1 MTTDEKNI
9 FTDENNIFTEDDFD
23 GDIDFE
29 ELEEEEFP
37 EEENEPSEAEAQYSE
52 GEEEQADTD
61 ETSAFSPGYEE
72 AGEDEPEEE
81 ADEPDEPYGG
91 EDEENDTVAMV
102 FRNSERVQHNKT
114 VDYSAL
120 PVKEAQIEIP
130 LREVHKAPPVQN
142 AKQENSSGNN
152 IKINRF
158 CIVNTII
165 SAFTLCA
172 VAAGIFAGYD
182 YLKSLEEDISLK
194 DERIRELEKT
204 NEELL
209 GDYVEASAVKDA
221 DISGEEREID
231 IEKGKILLWDSILG
245 YTWTPVLAGLPL
257 NNYVQ
262 DNFSLNNRG
271 HMSYT
276 VNGDTCSYFGIDV
289 SSYQGDINWQLVRE
303 DGVEFA
309 FLRIGFRGYGEEGNI
324 RADDRFEANYEGA
337 HNAGIDVGVY
347 FYSQAI
353 SVEEA
358 IEEAHFVLD
367 KLNGRP
373 LEYPIVFDWE
383 TVYTGSE
390 EDVPRTEDVMPHT
403 LTLSAI
409 AFCETIRDA
418 GYEAMIYTN
427 KRQAVLKYDMRQLAN
442 YPVWLAQYNTTLSYI
457 YDFDIWQYGVGAV
470 DGIEGDVD
478 LNIAI
483 IK

>member
-1 MTTDEKNI
+1 MTTDEK
-9 FTDENNIFTEDDFD
+9 NIFTEDDFD

-29 ELEEEEFP
+29 ELEEEFSN
-37 EEENEPSEAEAQYSE
+37 EESEPSEAEAGYSNE
-52 GEEEQADTD
+52 EEEQTD
-61 ETSAFSPGYEE
+61 ALEDSAFSPEYDEE
-72 AGEDEPEEE
+72 AEMEAE
-81 ADEPDEPYGG
+81 ADDTDELDRG

-102 FRNSERVQHNKT
+102 FRNSERVQHNKA
-114 VDYSAL
+114 VDYSDL
-120 PVKEAQIEIP
+120 PVKEAKIEIP
-130 LREVHKAPPVQN
+130 LREVYKAPPEHNQG
-142 AKQENSSGNN
+142 QENRGHSSGNN
-152 IKINRF
+152 IKINKF

-172 VAAGIFAGYD
+172 VAAGIFAGYG
-182 YLKSLEEDISLK
+182 YLKNLENDISLK

-204 NEELL
+204 NDELL
-209 GDYVEASAVKDA
+209 GDYVEASAVRETETTE
-221 DISGEEREID
+221 EEREID

-262 DNFSLNNRG
+262 ENFSLNNRN

-289 SSYQGDINWQLVRE
+289 SSYQGDIDWQLVRE

-309 FLRIGFRGYGEEGNI
+309 FLRLGFRGYGEEGNI
-324 RADDRFEANYEGA
+324 RLDDKFEANYEGA

-367 KLNGRP
+367 KLNGRT

-383 TVYTGSE
+383 TVFTGSE

-409 AFCETIRDA
+409 AFCETIQDA

-457 YDFDIWQYGVGAV
+457 YDFDIWQYGVGTV

-478 LNIAI
+478 FNIAI

>member
-1 MTTDEKNI
+1 MTTDKKNV
-9 FTDENNIFTEDDFD
+9 FTEDDFD

-29 ELEEEEFP
+29 ELEEE
-37 EEENEPSEAEAQYSE
+37 YSE
-52 GEEEQADTD
+52 DNEYSETEAGFSDEEEEQTD
-61 ETSAFSPGYEE
+61 ALEDSAFSPEYDEE
-72 AGEDEPEEE
+72 AEPEEE
-81 ADEPDEPYGG
+81 AEADDTDEPDSG

-102 FRNSERVQHNKT
+102 FRNSERVQHNKA
-114 VDYSAL
+114 VDYSDL

-130 LREVHKAPPVQN
+130 VREVRKTPPVQN
-142 AKQENSSGNN
+142 IRQENIGKSSGNN
-152 IKINRF
+152 IKINKF
-158 CIVNTII
+158 CVVNTII

-172 VAAGIFAGYD
+172 VAAGIFAGYG

-209 GDYVEASAVKDA
+209 GDYVEASAVKETEKVRE
-221 DISGEEREID
+221 EEREID

-309 FLRIGFRGYGEEGNI
+309 FLRLGFRGYGEEGNI
-324 RADDRFEANYEGA
+324 RLDDKFEANYEGA
-337 HNAGIDVGVY
+337 HNAGLDVGVY

-383 TVYTGSE
+383 TVYTGSD
-390 EDVPRTEDVMPHT
+390 EDIPRTEDVMPHT

-409 AFCETIRDA
+409 AFCETIQDA

-457 YDFDIWQYGVGAV
+457 YDFDIWQYGVGTV
-470 DGIEGDVD
+470 DGIEGEVD
-478 LNIAI
+478 LNIAM

>member
-1 MTTDEKNI
+1 MTTDEK
-9 FTDENNIFTEDDFD
+9 NIFTEDDFD

-29 ELEEEEFP
+29 ELEEDEEFSD
-37 EEENEPSEAEAQYSE
+37 EENEPNEAETEHGEYDE
-52 GEEEQADTD
+52 GQADD
-61 ETSAFSPGYEE
+61 ADNYAFSPDYDETGEE
-72 AGEDEPEEE
+72 LAEEESEDEESDDE
-81 ADEPDEPYGG
+81 ADEV
-91 EDEENDTVAMV
+91 NDTVAMV
-102 FRNSERVQHNKT
+102 LRNSERVQHNKA

-120 PVKEAQIEIP
+120 PVTEAEIEIP
-130 LREVHKAPPVQN
+130 VREARKAQPAQN
-142 AKQENSSGNN
+142 DRRENSGHSSGNN
-152 IKINRF
+152 IKINKF
-158 CIVNTII
+158 CVVNTII

-172 VAAGIFAGYD
+172 VAAGIFAGYG
-182 YLKSLEEDISLK
+182 YLKNLEKDISLK

-209 GDYVEASAVKDA
+209 GDYVEASAVKETEA
-221 DISGEEREID
+221 VEEEREID

-257 NNYVQ
+257 NNYEQ

-289 SSYQGDINWQLVRE
+289 SSFQGDINWQLVRE

-309 FLRIGFRGYGEEGNI
+309 FLRAGYRGYGEEGNI
-324 RADDRFEANYEGA
+324 RADEKFEANYEGA

-358 IEEAHFVLD
+358 IEEARFVLD

-390 EDVPRTEDVMPHT
+390 EDVPRTEEVMPHT

-457 YDFDIWQYGVGAV
+457 YDFDIWQYGVGTV

-478 LNIAI
+478 LNIAM

>member
-1 MTTDEKNI
+1 MTTDKKNV
-9 FTDENNIFTEDDFD
+9 FTEDDFD

-29 ELEEEEFP
+29 ELEEE
-37 EEENEPSEAEAQYSE
+37 YSE
-52 GEEEQADTD
+52 DNEYSETEAGFSDEEEEQTD
-61 ETSAFSPGYEE
+61 SLEDSAFSPEYDEE
-72 AGEDEPEEE
+72 AEPEEE
-81 ADEPDEPYGG
+81 AEADDTDEPDSG

-102 FRNSERVQHNKT
+102 FRNSERVQHNKA
-114 VDYSAL
+114 VDYSDL

-130 LREVHKAPPVQN
+130 VREVRKTPPVQN
-142 AKQENSSGNN
+142 IRQGNNGKSSGNN
-152 IKINRF
+152 IKINKF
-158 CIVNTII
+158 CVVNTII

-172 VAAGIFAGYD
+172 VATGIFAGYG

-209 GDYVEASAVKDA
+209 GDYVEASAVKETEKVRE
-221 DISGEEREID
+221 EEREID

-309 FLRIGFRGYGEEGNI
+309 FLRLGFRGYGEEGNI
-324 RADDRFEANYEGA
+324 RLDDKFEANYEGA
-337 HNAGIDVGVY
+337 HNAGLDVGVY

-383 TVYTGSE
+383 TVYTGSD
-390 EDVPRTEDVMPHT
+390 EDIPRTEDVMPHT

-409 AFCETIRDA
+409 AFCETIQDA

-457 YDFDIWQYGVGAV
+457 YDFDIWQYGVGTV
-470 DGIEGDVD
+470 DGIEGEVD
-478 LNIAI
+478 LNIAM

>member
-1 MTTDEKNI
+1 MTTDKKNV
-9 FTDENNIFTEDDFD
+9 FTEDDFD

-29 ELEEEEFP
+29 ELEEE
-37 EEENEPSEAEAQYSE
+37 YSE
-52 GEEEQADTD
+52 DNEYSETEAGFSDEEEEQTD
-61 ETSAFSPGYEE
+61 ALEDSAFSPEYDEE
-72 AGEDEPEEE
+72 AETEEE
-81 ADEPDEPYGG
+81 AEADDTDEPDSGV
-91 EDEENDTVAMV
+91 DEENDTVAMV
-102 FRNSERVQHNKT
+102 FRNSERVQHNKA
-114 VDYSAL
+114 VDYSDL

-130 LREVHKAPPVQN
+130 VREVRKTPPVQ
-142 AKQENSSGNN
+142 KIRQENNGKSSGNN
-152 IKINRF
+152 IKINKF
-158 CIVNTII
+158 CVVNTII

-172 VAAGIFAGYD
+172 VATGIFAGYG

-209 GDYVEASAVKDA
+209 GDYVEASAVKETEKVRE
-221 DISGEEREID
+221 EEREID

-276 VNGDTCSYFGIDV
+276 VNGDTCSSFGIDV

-309 FLRIGFRGYGEEGNI
+309 FLRLGFRGYGEEGNI
-324 RADDRFEANYEGA
+324 RLDDKFEANYEGA
-337 HNAGIDVGVY
+337 HNAGLDVGVY

-383 TVYTGSE
+383 TVYTGSD
-390 EDVPRTEDVMPHT
+390 EDIPRTEDVMPHT

-409 AFCETIRDA
+409 AFCETIQDA

-457 YDFDIWQYGVGAV
+457 YDFDIWQYGVGTV
-470 DGIEGDVD
+470 DGIEGEVD
-478 LNIAI
+478 LNIAM

>member
-1 MTTDEKNI
+1 MTTDKKNV
-9 FTDENNIFTEDDFD
+9 FTEDDFD

-29 ELEEEEFP
+29 ELEEE
-37 EEENEPSEAEAQYSE
+37 YSE
-52 GEEEQADTD
+52 DNEYSETEAGFSDEEEEQTD
-61 ETSAFSPGYEE
+61 ALEDSAFSPEYDEE
-72 AGEDEPEEE
+72 AETEEE
-81 ADEPDEPYGG
+81 AEADDTDEPDSG

-102 FRNSERVQHNKT
+102 FRNSERVQHNKA
-114 VDYSAL
+114 VDYSDL

-130 LREVHKAPPVQN
+130 VREVRKTPPVQN
-142 AKQENSSGNN
+142 IRQENNGKSSGNN
-152 IKINRF
+152 IKINKF
-158 CIVNTII
+158 CVVNTII

-172 VAAGIFAGYD
+172 VATGIFAGYG

-209 GDYVEASAVKDA
+209 GDYVEASAVKETEKVHE
-221 DISGEEREID
+221 EEREID

-309 FLRIGFRGYGEEGNI
+309 FLRLGFRGYGEEGNI
-324 RADDRFEANYEGA
+324 RLDDKFEANYEGA
-337 HNAGIDVGVY
+337 HNAGLDVGVY

-383 TVYTGSE
+383 TVYTGSD
-390 EDVPRTEDVMPHT
+390 EDIPRTEDVMPHT

-409 AFCETIRDA
+409 AFCETIQDA

-457 YDFDIWQYGVGAV
+457 YDFDIWQYGVGTV
-470 DGIEGDVD
+470 DGIEGEVD
-478 LNIAI
+478 LNIAM

>member
-1 MTTDEKNI
+1 MTTDEK
-9 FTDENNIFTEDDFD
+9 NIFTEDDFD

-29 ELEEEEFP
+29 ELEEEFS
-37 EEENEPSEAEAQYSE
+37 EEESEPSEAEVGFSDE
-52 GEEEQADTD
+52 EEEQTD
-61 ETSAFSPGYEE
+61 ALEDSAFSPEYDEE
-72 AGEDEPEEE
+72 AEMEDEAE
-81 ADEPDEPYGG
+81 ADDTDEPDSG

-102 FRNSERVQHNKT
+102 FRNSERVQHNKA
-114 VDYSAL
+114 VNYSDL

-130 LREVHKAPPVQN
+130 LREVYKAPPEHNQG
-142 AKQENSSGNN
+142 QENRGHSSGNN
-152 IKINRF
+152 IKINKF

-172 VAAGIFAGYD
+172 VAAGIFAGYG
-182 YLKSLEEDISLK
+182 YLKNLENDISLK

-204 NEELL
+204 NDELL
-209 GDYVEASAVKDA
+209 GDYVEASAVKETETTE
-221 DISGEEREID
+221 EEREID

-262 DNFSLNNRG
+262 ENFSLNNRN

-289 SSYQGDINWQLVRE
+289 SSYQGDIDWQLVRE

-309 FLRIGFRGYGEEGNI
+309 FLRLGFRGYGEEGNI
-324 RADDRFEANYEGA
+324 RLDDKFEANYEGA

-367 KLNGRP
+367 KLNGRT

-383 TVYTGSE
+383 TIFTGSE
-390 EDVPRTEDVMPHT
+390 EDIPRTEEVMPHT

-409 AFCETIRDA
+409 AFCETIQDA

-457 YDFDIWQYGVGAV
+457 YDFDIWQYGVGTV

-478 LNIAI
+478 FNIAI

>member
-1 MTTDEKNI
+1 MTTDEK
-9 FTDENNIFTEDDFD
+9 NIFTEDDFD

-29 ELEEEEFP
+29 ELEEEEFS
-37 EEENEPSEAEAQYSE
+37 EEESEPSEAEVGFSDE
-52 GEEEQADTD
+52 EEEQTD
-61 ETSAFSPGYEE
+61 ALEDSAFSPEYDEE
-72 AGEDEPEEE
+72 AEMEDEAE
-81 ADEPDEPYGG
+81 ADDTDEPDSG

-102 FRNSERVQHNKT
+102 FRNSERVQHNKA
-114 VDYSAL
+114 VNYSDL

-130 LREVHKAPPVQN
+130 LREVYKAPPEHNQG
-142 AKQENSSGNN
+142 QENRGHSSGNN
-152 IKINRF
+152 IKINKF

-172 VAAGIFAGYD
+172 VAAGIFAGYG
-182 YLKSLEEDISLK
+182 YLKNLENDISLK

-204 NEELL
+204 NDELL
-209 GDYVEASAVKDA
+209 GDYVEASAVKETETTE
-221 DISGEEREID
+221 EEREID

-262 DNFSLNNRG
+262 ENFSLNNRN

-289 SSYQGDINWQLVRE
+289 SSYQGDIDWQLVRE

-309 FLRIGFRGYGEEGNI
+309 FLRLGFRGYGEEGNI
-324 RADDRFEANYEGA
+324 RLDDKFEANYEGA
-337 HNAGIDVGVY
+337 HNAGIDVGAY

-367 KLNGRP
+367 KLNGRT

-383 TVYTGSE
+383 TVFTGSE

-409 AFCETIRDA
+409 AFCETIQDA

-457 YDFDIWQYGVGAV
+457 YDFDIWQYGVGTV

-478 LNIAI
+478 FNIAI

>member
-1 MTTDEKNI
+1 MTTDEK
-9 FTDENNIFTEDDFD
+9 NIFTEDDFD

-29 ELEEEEFP
+29 ELEEDEEFSD
-37 EEENEPSEAEAQYSE
+37 EENEPNEAETEHGEYDE
-52 GEEEQADTD
+52 GQADD
-61 ETSAFSPGYEE
+61 ADNYAFSPDYDETGEE
-72 AGEDEPEEE
+72 LAEEESEDEESDDE
-81 ADEPDEPYGG
+81 ADEV
-91 EDEENDTVAMV
+91 NDTVAMV
-102 FRNSERVQHNKT
+102 LRNSERVQHNKA

-120 PVKEAQIEIP
+120 PVTEAEIEIP
-130 LREVHKAPPVQN
+130 VREARKAQPAQN
-142 AKQENSSGNN
+142 DRRENSGHSSGNN
-152 IKINRF
+152 IKINKF
-158 CIVNTII
+158 CVVNTII

-172 VAAGIFAGYD
+172 VAAGIFAGYG
-182 YLKSLEEDISLK
+182 YLKNLEKDISLK

-209 GDYVEASAVKDA
+209 GDYVEASAVKETEA
-221 DISGEEREID
+221 VEEEREID

-257 NNYVQ
+257 NNYEQ

-276 VNGDTCSYFGIDV
+276 VNGDTCSYLGIDV
-289 SSYQGDINWQLVRE
+289 SSFQGDINWQLVRE

-309 FLRIGFRGYGEEGNI
+309 FLRAGYRGYGEEGNI
-324 RADDRFEANYEGA
+324 RADEKFEANYEGA

-358 IEEAHFVLD
+358 IEEARFVLD

-390 EDVPRTEDVMPHT
+390 EDVPRTEEVMPHT

-457 YDFDIWQYGVGAV
+457 YDFDIWQYGVGTV

-478 LNIAI
+478 LNIAM

>member
-1 MTTDEKNI
+1 MTTDEK
-9 FTDENNIFTEDDFD
+9 NIFTEDDFD

-29 ELEEEEFP
+29 ELEDEEFS
-37 EEENEPSEAEAQYSE
+37 EEENEPSEAETLYSDD
-52 GEEEQADTD
+52 EEEQADTEGD
-61 ETSAFSPGYEE
+61 FAFSPGYDDDGEE
-72 AGEDEPEEE
+72 ETEEEPAADE
-81 ADEPDEPYGG
+81 ADEPYSG

-102 FRNSERVQHNKT
+102 FRNSERVQHNKA

-120 PVKEAQIEIP
+120 PVTEAEIEIP
-130 LREVHKAPPVQN
+130 LRETRKAPPVQN
-142 AKQENSSGNN
+142 IRQENSVHSSGNN
-152 IKINRF
+152 IKINKF

-172 VAAGIFAGYD
+172 VAAGIFAGYG
-182 YLKSLEEDISLK
+182 YLKNLENDISLK

-209 GDYVEASAVKDA
+209 GDYVEASAVKETET
-221 DISGEEREID
+221 SEEEREID

-262 DNFSLNNRG
+262 ENFSLNNRD

-289 SSYQGDINWQLVRE
+289 SSYQGDIDWQLVRE

-309 FLRIGFRGYGEEGNI
+309 FLRLGFRGYGEEGNI
-324 RADDRFEANYEGA
+324 RLDEKFEANYDGA
-337 HNAGIDVGVY
+337 HNAGIDLGVY

-457 YDFDIWQYGVGAV
+457 YDFDIWQYGVGTV
-470 DGIEGDVD
+470 DGIEGEVD
-478 LNIAI
+478 FNIAI